1 MSLLSKL
8 PQKDAL
14 LNWAQ
19 QNADDK
25 VYKVNA
31 HIHTPYSF
39 SAFDDIPQ
47 IFNMAREEEI
57 RAVGVNDF
65 YTTDGYEEFNKLAE
79 ENKVF
84 PLFNIEFIGLNV
96 ELQKKGLK
104 VNDPGNPG
112 RTYLSG
118 KGLAFPARLDEPYA
132 SQLNAVKA
140 ETLKQ
145 VSAMVDKTNA
155 IFAEISSDIR
165 ISMDEIFEKYAVD
178 QVRERHI
185 AKIIRVKVYEKY
197 RKEAERKSFLTLLYS
212 GKEPAADLSNIS
224 AVENEMRGM
233 LLKAGGK
240 AFVEESPEA
249 FLSVDQIKGI
259 ILNAGGIPTYPL
271 LADNAKGGYTDF
283 EENKEVLLKTLLEK
297 NIHSV
302 EFIPNRNGHDL
313 LKEYAQY
320 FWNNGILV
328 TFGTEHNTPE
338 LIPLTVDTR
347 GGVALDA
354 QLAELSYKGACVCA
368 AHQYLV
374 AQGKDGFVK
383 TDGSRTEGSLDDFAE
398 LGRAVINYSL
408 K

>member
-1 MSLLSKL
+1 MNELSQL
-8 PQKDAL
+8 PDQEAL
-14 LNWAQ
+14 LNWAKSQ
-19 QNADDK
+19 ANHS
-25 VYKVNA
+25 VHKVNA

-39 SAFDDIPQ
+39 SAFKDIPQ
-47 IFNMAREEEI
+47 IFEMAKKEEI
-57 RAVGVNDF
+57 VAVGVNDF
-65 YTTDGYEEFNKLAE
+65 YTTDGYEEFNRLAVAA
-79 ENKVF
+79 NVF

-118 KGLAFPARLDEPYA
+118 KGLAFPAKLDEPYA
-132 SQLNAVKA
+132 SQLSAVKA

-145 VSAMVDKTNA
+145 VSAMVDNTNG
-155 IFAEISSDIR
+155 IFEEIGSDIR
-165 ISMDEIFEKYAVD
+165 ISMEEIFEKYAVD

-197 RKEAERKSFLTLLYS
+197 ASDEDRKAFLTKLYS
-212 GKEPAADLSNIS
+212 GKIPAADLSDIS
-224 AVENEMRGM
+224 SVENEMRGM

-249 FLSVDQIKGI
+249 FLSVPEIKAI

-271 LADNAKGGYTDF
+271 LADNPKGGYTDF
-283 EENKEVLLKTLLEK
+283 EKDKDALLKELLAQD
-297 NIHSV
+297 IYSV

-313 LKEYAQY
+313 LKEYAQF

-354 QLAELSYKGACVCA
+354 DLTELSYKGACVTA

-374 AQGKDGFVK
+374 AQGKDGYVT
-383 TDGSRTEGSLDDFAE
+383 TDGKRAGGDLESFVT
-398 LGRAVINYSL
+398 LGHAVITKSL
-408 K
+408 Q

>member
-1 MSLLSKL
+1 M
-8 PQKDAL
+8 AL
-14 LNWAQ
+14 LADLPGKDTLMQWAKE
-19 QNADDK
+19 NPDNK

-47 IFNMAREEEI
+47 IFNMAKEEEI

-65 YTTDGYEEFNKLAE
+65 YTTDGYAEFNEKAE
-79 ENKVF
+79 ESNVF

-96 ELQKKGLK
+96 DFQKKGIK

-132 SQLNAVKA
+132 SQLKSVKE

-155 IFAEISSDIR
+155 IFEEIGSDIR
-165 ISMDEIFEKYAVD
+165 ISMEEIFEKYAVD

-197 RKEAERKSFLTLLYS
+197 ASDKDRKAFLTKLYS
-212 GKEPAADLSNIS
+212 GKAPSTDLNDIS

-249 FLSVDQIKGI
+249 FLSVEQIKAI

-283 EENKEVLLKTLLEK
+283 EEDKDALLKSLKEQD
-297 NIHSV
+297 IASV

-313 LKEYAQY
+313 LKEYAQF
-320 FWNNGILV
+320 FWDNGILV

-354 QLAELSYKGACVCA
+354 DLSELAYKGACVTA

-374 AQGKDGFVK
+374 AQGKDGFVT
-383 TDGSRTEGSLDDFAE
+383 TDGKRTAGSLEDFVE